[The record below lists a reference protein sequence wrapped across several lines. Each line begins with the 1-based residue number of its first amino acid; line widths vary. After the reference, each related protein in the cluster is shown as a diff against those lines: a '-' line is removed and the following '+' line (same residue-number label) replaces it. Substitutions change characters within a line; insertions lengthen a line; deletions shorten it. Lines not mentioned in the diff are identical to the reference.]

1 MQGIGDSPLL
11 ILDRFGEGR
20 VAQIMS
26 DQMWLWSRGFEGG
39 GPQAELL
46 RRISHWLMKEPDLE
60 EEDLR
65 AEVRSGQLTITRRSL
80 SLEQPEVTIT
90 LPSGETRKLRLARSE
105 EHTSELQSLMRTSY
119 DVFCLKKK

>member
-1 MQGIGDSPLL
+1 MIRRPPRSTRTDTPFPYTTLFRS
-11 ILDRFGEGR
+11 
-20 VAQIMS
+20 
-26 DQMWLWSRGFEGG
+26 G

-46 RRISHWLMKEPDLE
+46 RRISHWLTKEPDLE

-90 LPSGETRKLRLARSE
+90 LPSGETRKLRPTE
-105 EHTSELQSLMRTSY
+105 EGHGRRTAN
-119 DVFCLKKK
+119 L

>member
-1 MQGIGDSPLL
+1 
-11 ILDRFGEGR
+11 
-20 VAQIMS
+20 MS
-26 DQMWLWSRGFEGG
+26 DQMWLWARGFEGG

-90 LPSGETRKLRLARSE
+90 LPSGETRKLRLAE
-105 EHTSELQSLMRTSY
+105 EGPAQIGRASCRERVCQSVEIS
-119 DVFCLKKK
+119 VVAIQVKKKKRKS